1 MTPFSSSVRTAVSR
15 VARSFSHSLLLALVP
30 VLVASRLG
38 AAEEGR
44 TDAEPVKVLTVGNSF
59 ADDACALLPDMARA
73 GGKNLL
79 LVRAN
84 LGGHSLAQHVGYL
97 QAYEA
102 NADDPKGSPYTA
114 PAYLATPDQK
124 KINLKAILTSKP
136 WNFVTIQQVSNASFQ
151 EESYEPFAGILIGY
165 IRKNAPTAEI
175 LIQETWAYRED
186 HELFKDGKLS
196 QQSMYDG
203 LKAAYDKLA
212 QRYGLRIIPSGDAYQ
227 AARKLPRWTF
237 TFPDPKFD
245 YSNPAPGALPDQHA
259 SLNVGWKW
267 DKDKATGQPRFILD
281 AKHSNL
287 YGRFLISCVWY
298 EVIFN
303 DSVLGNP
310 FVPSGMSPED
320 AALLRQVAHE
330 AVAARR
336 QTEAAAAKP

>member
-1 MTPFSSSVRTAVSR
+1 MIPFPSSVRIAVSR
-15 VARSFSHSLLLALVP
+15 VARSVNHSLLLALVP
-30 VLVASRLG
+30 MLAASRLG
-38 AAEEGR
+38 AAEEGK
-44 TDAEPVKVLTVGNSF
+44 TEAQPVKVLTVGNSF
-59 ADDACALLPDMARA
+59 ADDACVLLPDLAKA
-73 GGKNLL
+73 GGKNLF

-114 PAYLATPDQK
+114 PAWLATPDK
-124 KINLKAILTSKP
+124 KKTNLKALLTSKD
-136 WNFVTIQQVSNASFQ
+136 WNFVTIQQVSTTSFQ
-151 EESYEPFAGILIGY
+151 EETYEPFASILIGY

-175 LIQETWAYRED
+175 LIQQTWAYRED
-186 HELFKDGKLS
+186 HEMFKDGKLN

-245 YSNPAPGALPDQHA
+245 YAHPAPGALPDQHA

-267 DKDKATGQPRFILD
+267 DKDKTTNEPKLVLD

-303 DSVLGNP
+303 DSVLTNP
-310 FVPSGMSPED
+310 FVPAGMSPED

-330 AVAARR
+330 VVAARR
-336 QTEAAAAKP
+336 AAPVAAAKP

>member
-1 MTPFSSSVRTAVSR
+1 MTPSPSSIRIAVSR
-15 VARSFSHSLLLALVP
+15 VARSFRHSLLLALVP
-30 VLVASRLG
+30 VLAVSRLG
-38 AAEEGR
+38 AAEEAKSEGQQ
-44 TDAEPVKVLTVGNSF
+44 VKVLTVGNSF
-59 ADDACALLPDMARA
+59 ADDACALLPDLAKA
-73 GGKNLL
+73 GGKDLL

-114 PAYLATPDQK
+114 PAYLATPDRK

-136 WNFVTIQQVSNASFQ
+136 WNFVTIQQVSNTSFQ
-151 EESYEPFAGILIGY
+151 EESYEPYAGILIDY

-186 HELFKDGKLS
+186 HEMFKDGKLN
-196 QQSMYDG
+196 QQSMYEG
-203 LKAAYDKLA
+203 LKAAYDKLS

-245 YSNPAPGALPDQHA
+245 YANPAPGSLPDQQA

-267 DKDKATGQPRFILD
+267 DKDKTTGQPKLILD

-303 DSVLGNP
+303 DSVLDNP
-310 FVPSGMSPED
+310 FVPTGMSPED
-320 AALLRQVAHE
+320 AVLLRQVAHE
-330 AVAARR
+330 AVAARKA
-336 QTEAAAAKP
+336 EAAAAKP